1 MRKKKQG
8 VTPFGKMKA
17 PRKPWEKDV
26 APDTVGQ
33 GSVFGD
39 VVDKEFPPL
48 PEGQSGRHDS
58 AQ

>member
-1 MRKKKQG
+1 
-8 VTPFGKMKA
+8 MKA

-26 APDTVGQ
+26 PSDTVGV

-48 PEGQSGRHDS
+48 PSDQ
-58 AQ
+58 